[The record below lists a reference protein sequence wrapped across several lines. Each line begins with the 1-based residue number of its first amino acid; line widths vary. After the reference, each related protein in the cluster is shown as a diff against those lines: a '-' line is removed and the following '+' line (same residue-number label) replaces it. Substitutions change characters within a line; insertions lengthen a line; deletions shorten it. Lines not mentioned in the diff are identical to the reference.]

1 MVDIP
6 GSADAGYMPRTN
18 AAEARV
24 VSEIVLA
31 ARRAGARQE
40 DIAVITPYR
49 AQVAWIRR
57 ELEKD
62 SQGILSGDQIRSM
75 VDTVDRF
82 QGEERPMVIVSFAT
96 YGRTLSDHLKNQRR
110 LNVALTRAKH
120 KLVLIGDRQILSQD
134 DLYARLF
141 SPAVEE
147 DVHTI
152 VKRWTPPVDEGFT
165 AF

>member
-1 MVDIP
+1 
-6 GSADAGYMPRTN
+6 
-18 AAEARV
+18 
-24 VSEIVLA
+24 
-31 ARRAGARQE
+31 
-40 DIAVITPYR
+40 
-49 AQVAWIRR
+49 
-57 ELEKD
+57 
-62 SQGILSGDQIRSM
+62 
-75 VDTVDRF
+75 
-82 QGEERPMVIVSFAT
+82 MVIVSFAT

-110 LNVALTRAKH
+110 LNVALTRARH

-152 VKRWTPPVDEGFT
+152 VKRWIPPADEGFT